1 MAKKKDVGDNLTEK
15 EQLELELNENQIL
28 FCRMYVMGGH
38 SNKECYQIAYPNS
51 NPTSAESNSS
61 RLLKR
66 DDIKRYINLLL
77 DELEEN
83 VEISDKEIIRELK
96 RIAFRGKNENARIK
110 ALSILG
116 EITGLLGDRKKIT
129 TNVINVTIDDKQK
142 NMLEDNGN
150 GKIVGTSFS
159 IVDTTDDEDYEDNND
174 E

>member
-28 FCRMYVMGGH
+28 FCRLYVMGGS
-38 SNKECYQIAYPNS
+38 SNKECYMTAYPNS
-51 NPTSAESNSS
+51 SPTSAEVNSS
-61 RLLKR
+61 RLLKNE
-66 DDIKRYINLLL
+66 KVKKYINMLL

-129 TNVINVTIDDKQK
+129 TNVINVTVSDDKAK
-142 NMLEDNGN
+142 ALEDNGN

-159 IVDTTDDEDYEDNND
+159 IVDTTDEE